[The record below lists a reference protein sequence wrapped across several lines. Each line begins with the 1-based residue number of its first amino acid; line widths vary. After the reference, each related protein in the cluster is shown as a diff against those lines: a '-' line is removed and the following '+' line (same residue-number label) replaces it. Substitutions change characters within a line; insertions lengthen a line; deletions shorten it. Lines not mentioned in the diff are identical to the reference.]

1 MHKRIGPLAAC
12 MKSRAQLGTVG
23 DLAAQ
28 HEMANDCTS
37 SGDYLSGVGGGSRYG
52 HLQVRGRSY
61 GQRAA
66 CAYRWKLRN
75 GYNQRVYDS

>member
-1 MHKRIGPLAAC
+1 MYKRIGPLAAC

-61 GQRAA
+61 GQRARMRLPVEIA
-66 CAYRWKLRN
+66 
-75 GYNQRVYDS
+75 QRVQSTGL